1 MKKRPSTAKWRG
13 AAALAAVL
21 LAVASLPGAQKND
34 KKKTR
39 TIQQALLYGSVFQE
53 SGVSLRG
60 ARVVAFNAERPN
72 IRKETVTDVQGEFAV
87 RFPAGKARYTI
98 EVSAEGFTSE
108 KKTVEVAG
116 DERVDLTFRLSPVK

>member
-53 SGVSLRG
+53 SGFSLRG
-60 ARVVAFNAERPN
+60 ARVMAFNTERPN